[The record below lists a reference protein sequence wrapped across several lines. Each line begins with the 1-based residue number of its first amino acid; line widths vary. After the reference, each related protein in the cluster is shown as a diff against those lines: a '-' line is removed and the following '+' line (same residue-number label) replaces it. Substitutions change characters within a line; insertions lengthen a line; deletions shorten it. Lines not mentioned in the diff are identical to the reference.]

1 MVQNTAAT
9 ISQTTIS
16 GTFIP
21 SKISTEKKTILTTIR
36 ILDLKFHLFF
46 HLSEQHKM
54 KT

>member
-21 SKISTEKKTILTTIR
+21 SKISTEKKTILTTMTDIGFK
-36 ILDLKFHLFF
+36 ISFIF
-46 HLSEQHKM
+46 SSI
-54 KT
+54 